1 MDGTDFERLYT
12 SGALSEPKA
21 ALRTV
26 SARELQLKDMPPVR
40 FAVEGLIPAG
50 LSILAS
56 PPKYGKSWLVL
67 DLCLSVAAGKRFLG
81 FSTNRSGCLYL
92 ALEDSERR
100 LKTRMD
106 KLLYSRPAPEGFYF
120 ATEAQALDNGLLD
133 ALEAFLAA
141 HGDVRLIVLDT
152 YQRIRGAA
160 QGREGAY
167 SADYRETG
175 ALKAFADRHNVA
187 LLLVHYL
194 RKMRD
199 DGDPFAMISGTTG
212 ISGTADTMLVLIK
225 ENRSDSSAR
234 FAVVGRDVESLDA
247 VLRFD
252 RETCRWANLGDA
264 DAFAEQQRRSEYMA
278 SPITLTLRKLLEQ
291 RPQGWEGTATDLL
304 TAGQYIA
311 RTPLA
316 ATARDL
322 SAKLKAMSGLF
333 LEMDGIVYTRRSNGS
348 GGGKHVFTYARP
360 QEEEPEEASLFTA
373 ELTQMHN

>member
-187 LLLVHYL
+187 LLLVHHL

-212 ISGTADTMLVLIK
+212 ISGAADTMLVLIK

-311 RTPLA
+311 RTSLA

-360 QEEEPEEASLFTA
+360 QEEPEEASLFTA

>member
-1 MDGTDFERLYT
+1 MDGADFERLCT
-12 SGALSEPKA
+12 SGELSAPKA

-26 SARELQLKDMPPVR
+26 SARELQLKDIPPVR
-40 FAVEGLIPAG
+40 FAVKGLIPAG

-167 SADYRETG
+167 SSDYRETG

-187 LLLVHYL
+187 LLLVHHL

-212 ISGTADTMLVLIK
+212 ISGAADTMLVLIK

-234 FAVVGRDVESLDA
+234 FSVVGRDVESLDA

-322 SAKLKAMSGLF
+322 SAKLRAMSGLF
-333 LEMDGIVYTRRSNGS
+333 LEMDGIIYTRRSNGS
-348 GGGKHVFTYARP
+348 GGGKHVFAYARP
-360 QEEEPEEASLFTA
+360 QEEPEEASLFTA

>member
-12 SGALSEPKA
+12 SGVLSAPKA

-26 SARELQLKDMPPVR
+26 SARELQLKDIPPVR
-40 FAVEGLIPAG
+40 FAVKGLIPAG

-187 LLLVHYL
+187 LLLVHHL

-212 ISGTADTMLVLIK
+212 ISGAADTMLVLIK
-225 ENRSDSSAR
+225 ENRSDSSAKLS
-234 FAVVGRDVESLDA
+234 VVGRDVESLDA

-348 GGGKHVFTYARP
+348 GGGKHVFAYARP
-360 QEEEPEEASLFTA
+360 QEEEPEETSLFTA

>member
-1 MDGTDFERLYT
+1 MDGADFERLCT
-12 SGALSEPKA
+12 SGELSAPKA

-26 SARELQLKDMPPVR
+26 SARELQLKDIPPVR
-40 FAVEGLIPAG
+40 FAVKGLIPAG

-167 SADYRETG
+167 SSDYRETG

-187 LLLVHYL
+187 LLLVHHL

-212 ISGTADTMLVLIK
+212 ISGAADTMLVLIK
-225 ENRSDSSAR
+225 ENRSDSSAKLS
-234 FAVVGRDVESLDA
+234 VVGRDVESLDA

-311 RTPLA
+311 RTSLA

-360 QEEEPEEASLFTA
+360 QEEPEETSLFTA
-373 ELTQMHN
+373 EQTQPQN

>member
-1 MDGTDFERLYT
+1 MDGADFERLCT
-12 SGALSEPKA
+12 SGELSAPKA

-26 SARELQLKDMPPVR
+26 SARELQLKDIPPVR
-40 FAVEGLIPAG
+40 FAVKGLIPAG

-167 SADYRETG
+167 SSDYRETG

-187 LLLVHYL
+187 LLLVHHL

-212 ISGTADTMLVLIK
+212 ISGAADTMLVLIK
-225 ENRSDSSAR
+225 ENRSDSSAKLS
-234 FAVVGRDVESLDA
+234 VVGRDVESLDA

-360 QEEEPEEASLFTA
+360 QEEPEETSLFTA
-373 ELTQMHN
+373 EQTQPQN

>member
-187 LLLVHYL
+187 LLLVHHL

-212 ISGTADTMLVLIK
+212 ISGAADTMLVLIK

>member
-1 MDGTDFERLYT
+1 MDGADFERLCT
-12 SGALSEPKA
+12 SGELSAPKA

-26 SARELQLKDMPPVR
+26 SARELQLKDIPPVR
-40 FAVEGLIPAG
+40 FAVKGLIPAG

-152 YQRIRGAA
+152 YQRVRGAA

-187 LLLVHYL
+187 LLLVHHL

-212 ISGTADTMLVLIK
+212 ISGAADTMLVLSR
-225 ENRSDSSAR
+225 ERRSD
-234 FAVVGRDVESLDA
+234 
-247 VLRFD
+247 
-252 RETCRWANLGDA
+252 
-264 DAFAEQQRRSEYMA
+264 
-278 SPITLTLRKLLEQ
+278 
-291 RPQGWEGTATDLL
+291 
-304 TAGQYIA
+304 
-311 RTPLA
+311 
-316 ATARDL
+316 
-322 SAKLKAMSGLF
+322 
-333 LEMDGIVYTRRSNGS
+333 
-348 GGGKHVFTYARP
+348 
-360 QEEEPEEASLFTA
+360 
-373 ELTQMHN
+373 